1 MLFFINR
8 LKLWW
13 PRILVYLLPS
23 CYVFYRML
31 RSFYEVFFNCV
42 QGYSQYSMIWGWN
55 RVFMLLYGAFSIIP
69 QLLFFAL
76 FSLPYSRIDAQPDW
90 TEARKQSEKRFRIGA
105 LIWALF
111 LPVIMALAHDA
122 VLVVLFLVCKIKLA
136 LF

>member
-1 MLFFINR
+1 MLSFINR

-23 CYVFYRML
+23 CYVLYRML
-31 RSFYEVFFNCV
+31 RSFHEVFASCV
-42 QGYSQYSMIWGWN
+42 QGYSHFTMIWSWN
-55 RVFMLLYGAFSIIP
+55 RIYMLLYGAFSIMP

-76 FSLPYSRIDAQPDW
+76 FSLPSTRIDAQSDW
-90 TEARKQSEKRFRIGA
+90 TDARKRSEKRFRIGA

-111 LPVIMALAHDA
+111 LPLIMALAHDA
-122 VLVVLFLVCKIKLA
+122 ALVVLFLVCKIKLV

>member
-1 MLFFINR
+1 MLSFINR

-13 PRILVYLLPS
+13 LRILVYLLPS
-23 CYVFYRML
+23 CYVLYRML
-31 RSFYEVFFNCV
+31 RSFYEVLVSCLP
-42 QGYSQYSMIWGWN
+42 GLSHYSMIWGWN
-55 RVFMLLYGAFSIIP
+55 RVYMLLYGAFSIIP

-76 FSLPYSRIDAQPDW
+76 FSLPYSRIDAQPNW
-90 TEARKQSEKRFRIGA
+90 TDARKQSEKRFRIGA

-111 LPVIMALAHDA
+111 LPVIMALTHDA